1 MSLAT
6 TLLHVLC
13 TAVAAAFVI
22 SFAEFAIHR
31 HLMHRQRLPA
41 WVYKLLP
48 DLRNQFKN
56 HAVLHHGTY
65 YREFDHEPD
74 PAGKTFNIRILWG
87 DSLRLIITFS
97 PILVGLWFLVSQVSS
112 LTFLAMILLHN
123 LLWGVVHM
131 QMHVPKENAWF
142 AKTGYFRFISRHH
155 FMHHRQTGKNYN
167 VVLPFADFVL
177 GRVAVRRPSDV
188 RELLRLGHLSP
199 RRDDSLARVRRMQAQ
214 HLAARAHHEARVAAE
229 KAAQQ
234 AARVAPPVTDP
245 SAQDMS
251 PAEVDALFSND
262 AIRDIVDGT

>member
-41 WVYKLLP
+41 WVYKVLP

-97 PILVGLWFLVSQVSS
+97 PILVGLWFFVSQVSS

-131 QMHVPKENAWF
+131 QMHVPREDAWF

-229 KAAQQ
+229 KAA
-234 AARVAPPVTDP
+234 RVAPPVADP
-245 SAQDMS
+245 AAQNMS